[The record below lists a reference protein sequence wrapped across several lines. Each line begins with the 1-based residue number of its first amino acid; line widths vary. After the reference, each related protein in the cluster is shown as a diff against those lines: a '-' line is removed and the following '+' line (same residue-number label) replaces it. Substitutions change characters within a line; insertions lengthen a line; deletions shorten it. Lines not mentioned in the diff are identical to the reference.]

1 MKKKRIFG
9 SIFAGFSYLCKVHT
23 KISHSGIVE
32 SIEDGHV
39 RVRILQTSA
48 CAACKV
54 AGHCNASESKEKIVD
69 VLNIADTFH
78 LNVGDEVMVCASR
91 NVANKALM
99 LGFGIPFLLMI
110 GVLVAVLYTT
120 DSEGVAAL
128 AAIGSLLP
136 YYFLLWLRR
145 DSIRQKISFYLE

>member
-1 MKKKRIFG
+1 M
-9 SIFAGFSYLCKVHT
+9 
-23 KISHSGIVE
+23 
-32 SIEDGHV
+32 

-69 VLNIADTFH
+69 VLNIADTSH